1 MRLEDGLITTSR
13 TFTAALLA
21 RDNRDPEDQYGAA
34 GSGQHD
40 RPRTIHKAEVWSPCS
55 CGKWRLS
62 WKMCGRLRSIKMR
75 VFHFRH
81 FQ

>member
-1 MRLEDGLITTSR
+1 MHFPGTNSRLKISMG
-13 TFTAALLA
+13 LLA
-21 RDNRDPEDQYGAA
+21 VVNMIVKE
-34 GSGQHD
+34 
-40 RPRTIHKAEVWSPCS
+40 AEVWSPCS

-62 WKMCGRLRSIKMR
+62 WKMCGRLRSIKTR

>member
-1 MRLEDGLITTSR
+1 MRLEDGQITTSR

-21 RDNRDPEDQYGAA
+21 RDDRDPVKISMGLLAVVNMIVK
-34 GSGQHD
+34 
-40 RPRTIHKAEVWSPCS
+40 TIHKAEVWSPCS

-62 WKMCGRLRSIKMR
+62 WKMCGRLRSIKTR
-75 VFHFRH
+75 VFHVRH